1 VYLCFFRNDEK
12 FLIMQSDN
20 FQKRRADREDVEQ
33 PGRLLES
40 VCGVHA
46 DGCPDLFRLGG
57 RKYNNESLA
66 RMIEDHSSLIYE
78 AEDGNGYLMEHVFYQ
93 IICHDGRG
101 AMLRHKTMYIDDLCV
116 GDPYL
121 GRGGGRALYMYVQ
134 ELARRE
140 DCYNLTLNVWTCNP
154 SAIRF
159 YEQCGMSVYKMGMET
174 NLQYQ

>member
-1 VYLCFFRNDEK
+1 
-12 FLIMQSDN
+12 MQSDN
-20 FQKRRADREDVEQ
+20 FQIRRADREDVEQ
-33 PGRLLES
+33 LGRLQES

-66 RMIEDHSSLIYE
+66 RMIEDHSSLIYV

-93 IICHDGRG
+93 IN
-101 AMLRHKTMYIDDLCV
+101 
-116 GDPYL
+116 
-121 GRGGGRALYMYVQ
+121 
-134 ELARRE
+134 
-140 DCYNLTLNVWTCNP
+140 NLTLNVWTCNP